1 MLRGRWLYRDLG
13 KSNPSRGTNKRLR
26 AGKGLVY
33 WRHWENGKKLP
44 CDQDTVSQKRTEQ
57 NEVEQAGRRQ
67 SPVSPKVRR
76 LDLAGKLT

>member
-1 MLRGRWLYRDLG
+1 M
-13 KSNPSRGTNKRLR
+13 
-26 AGKGLVY
+26 VY

-44 CDQDTVSQKRTEQ
+44 CDQDTGSQKRTEQ